1 MPTLADPRKL
11 GGPRLKRY
19 IRSRASLSLYEG
31 SANTGMSDFAEFS
44 GDCIVHPLRKSVLGP
59 ATHCPLPGTKKPSV
73 SVREHIK
80 SC

>member
-11 GGPRLKRY
+11 GGPRVKRY

-44 GDCIVHPLRKSVLGP
+44 GDCIVHPLR
-59 ATHCPLPGTKKPSV
+59 
-73 SVREHIK
+73 
-80 SC
+80 